1 MGVFLFCIQFVSLKE
16 ELQTMIKVA
25 FIVNGNRKV
34 NKLNEE
40 IIQMALDHPNL
51 DVTIEKTSYAQEAIQ
66 LAKNCCDNKNEIIV
80 AVGGDGTI
88 NEVVNGIM
96 LSEIKPILALLPN
109 GTGNDFYRNFKKT
122 SSKETMIA
130 AFLAKKSFPIDTIK
144 ATFNEQV
151 KYCCNIA
158 DVGLGGKVISILE
171 QQRQLFGGKISYN
184 IAIIRGF
191 LAYKK
196 KQMVVQFNE
205 KTLKSNMLL
214 VAICN
219 GKFFAHGL
227 TINPYTSI
235 NDGYIHITSFQKVS
249 LVDYI
254 RELPKLKKGTP
265 IVHPEV
271 NYFKTKKVSIQS
283 ENSFGE
289 MDGEGFTSSN
299 ITFEIQEK
307 SLSLLML

>member
-16 ELQTMIKVA
+16 ELQTMIKIA

-34 NKLNEE
+34 NKLNDE
-40 IIQMALDHPNL
+40 IIQMALEHPKL

-66 LAKNCCDNKNEIIV
+66 LAKNCSDQKNEIIV

-109 GTGNDFYRNFKKT
+109 GTGNDFYRNFKKIG
-122 SSKETMIA
+122 SREMMIA
-130 AFLAKKSFPIDTIK
+130 AFFAKKSFPIDTIK
-144 ATFNEQV
+144 VTFNEQTN
-151 KYCCNIA
+151 YCCNIA

-171 QQRQLFGGKISYN
+171 QQRQLFGGKLSYN
-184 IAIIRGF
+184 LAIIRGF

-196 KQMVVQFNE
+196 KQMVLQFNE
-205 KTLKSNMLL
+205 KTIQSNMLL

-219 GKFFAHGL
+219 GKYFAHGL
-227 TINPYTSI
+227 TINPYASI
-235 NDGYIHITSFQKVS
+235 NNGFLHITSFQKVS
-249 LVDYI
+249 LLDYI
-254 RELPKLKKGTP
+254 RELPKLKKGMP

-271 NYFKTKKVSIQS
+271 NYFKTKKITIQS

-289 MDGEGFTSSN
+289 MDGEGFASSN
-299 ITFEIQEK
+299 CTFEIQEK
-307 SLSLLML
+307 SLSLLVL